1 MNTLCESLHT
11 LYDINF
17 GGCCYTAY
25 CIAKALEQFN
35 VEFSLVVFDRI
46 QNLKYIKSIK
56 DLHGSVDHCAIVLP
70 DNANKYQMIN
80 CDSED
85 FKGCY
90 QTYATSSS
98 EILEYYLSNEWNDRY
113 NSDYNTLVQ
122 HQIERICYEFSDNLC

>member
-1 MNTLCESLHT
+1 M
-11 LYDINF
+11 
-17 GGCCYTAY
+17 
-25 CIAKALEQFN
+25 
-35 VEFSLVVFDRI
+35 EFSLVIFDRV

-70 DNANKYQMIN
+70 GNADKYQMIN

-90 QTYATSSS
+90 KTYVTSSS

-122 HQIERICYEFSDNLC
+122 NQIERICYEFIDNLC